1 METPSY
7 PIDVER
13 VLAANT
19 VHEPGAR
26 ALFLSSIREFG
37 KDGPEYSLERLQRLM
52 AVEEHFQNLLLYDQ
66 LDFLRMPF
74 NVGEG
79 ERDFA
84 LNIQR
89 ICLEAANGLQR
100 FLRNRAAWATTKE
113 TIDLMFRV
121 TGLALNAIHAYMK
134 WSYFLNDTGRSAPW
148 KQLHALYMLAEGDSY
163 AQVPFVLHDS
173 QPSFKPSVQSL
184 YLRTLILETLNTGNL
199 SKTQIEIADGWFS
212 SWCSDYMLDSEYSSR
227 SHLFYVDIASESG
240 MHLMRK
246 DSHGES
252 VRYVNVSGMKMQIE
266 EVKIGLRHGRL
277 YAGYGAGAVFPV
289 EEHVALLAIIE
300 RLYQSILAGS
310 DNRIEE
316 RTSFEDREVEVVLG
330 ANRVFEQFNRD
341 PSAPAPKRR
350 AASIQSDTIEISD
363 AGLTLAPVAPAEAA
377 PDDLIFGAEDEILS
391 WRVSDMSS
399 KGFGLLADRSLSDEV
414 ILNGLIGIRNQE
426 NPGWMLGRVVRKLPN
441 RVKGEVLVGVEVM
454 HFRPARITLQ
464 PLAENAPVGAPVE
477 ALFCA
482 GDDGGGKLDAIV
494 LRIQEFDS
502 EHSFRLTTGG
512 SHFRIRLNRIVAKGA
527 DWVKARF
534 EIEAKT

>member
-26 ALFLSSIREFG
+26 ALFLSAMREFG
-37 KDGPEYSLERLQRLM
+37 KDGAEFSAERLQRLM

-89 ICLEAANGLQR
+89 ICLEAANGFQR
-100 FLRNRAAWATTKE
+100 FLRNRADWATSRDA
-113 TIDLMFRV
+113 IDLMFRV

-148 KQLHALYMLAEGDSY
+148 KQLHALYVLAEGDSY
-163 AQVPFVLHDS
+163 AQIPFVLHDS

-252 VRYVNVSGMKMQIE
+252 VRYVDAGGLKMQIE
-266 EVKIGLRHGRL
+266 EVKAGLRHGRL

-316 RTSFEDREVEVVLG
+316 RTRFEDREVEVVIG
-330 ANRVFEQFNRD
+330 ADRVFEQLSRD
-341 PSAPAPKRR
+341 PSAIAPKPR
-350 AASIQSDTIEISD
+350 AAAVQSDTIEISD

-377 PDDLIFGAEDEILS
+377 PDDLLFGADDEILS
-391 WRVSDMSS
+391 WRVGDLSS
-399 KGFGLLADRSLSDEV
+399 RGFGLLADRAISDEV

-454 HFRPARITLQ
+454 HFRPARIALQ
-464 PLAENAPVGAPVE
+464 PLAGDAPAGEPVE

-482 GDDGGGKLDAIV
+482 GDDGSGKLDSLV
-494 LRIQEFDS
+494 LRILDFNS
-502 EHSFRLTTGG
+502 EHGFLLTTGG
-512 SHFRIRLNRIVAKGA
+512 SQFRIRLNRIVAKGA
-527 DWVKARF
+527 DWIKARF
-534 EIEAKT
+534 EIEAKS

>member
-13 VLAANT
+13 VLATNT

-37 KDGPEYSLERLQRLM
+37 KDGAEFTEDRLKRLI

-74 NVGEG
+74 NVPEG

-89 ICLEAANGLQR
+89 ICLEAANGFQR
-100 FLRNRAAWATTKE
+100 FLRNRASWATTRE

-121 TGLALNAIHAYMK
+121 TGLALNSIHAYMK

-148 KQLHALYMLAEGDSY
+148 KQLHALYMLAEEDSY
-163 AQVPFVLHDS
+163 SQIPIVLHDS

-199 SKTQIEIADGWFS
+199 SKIQIEIADGWFS
-212 SWCSDYMLDSEYSSR
+212 SWCSDYTLDTEFSSR

-252 VRYVNVSGMKMQIE
+252 VRYMNANALKMQIE
-266 EVKIGLRHGRL
+266 EVKAGLRHGRL

-316 RTSFEDREVEVVLG
+316 RTQYEDREIEVVIG
-330 ANRVFEQFNRD
+330 IARIFEQFRRG
-341 PSAPAPKRR
+341 PAAPAHKPRP
-350 AASIQSDTIEISD
+350 AAIQSDTFEISD
-363 AGLTLAPVAPAEAA
+363 AGLTLAPVAPVE
-377 PDDLIFGAEDEILS
+377 PSDDLVFGADEEILS
-391 WRVSDMSS
+391 WRVNDLSS
-399 KGFGLLADRSLSDEV
+399 KGFGLLADRGISDEV

-454 HFRPARITLQ
+454 HFRPARVELQ
-464 PLAENAPVGAPVE
+464 PLVENKPTGAPVE

-482 GDDGGGKLDAIV
+482 GDDPGGKLDALV
-494 LRIQEFDS
+494 MRVQDFSS
-502 EHSFRLTTGG
+502 EHGFHLTSGG
-512 SHFRIRLNRIVAKGA
+512 SRFQIRLNRIVAKGA
-527 DWVKARF
+527 DWIKARF

>member
-7 PIDVER
+7 PVDVER
-13 VLAANT
+13 VLATNT

-26 ALFLSSIREFG
+26 ALFLSSIRKFG
-37 KDGPEYSLERLQRLM
+37 KDGAEFTEDRLRRLI

-74 NVGEG
+74 NVPEG

-89 ICLEAANGLQR
+89 ICLEAANGFQR
-100 FLRNRAAWATTKE
+100 FLRNRASWATTRE
-113 TIDLMFRV
+113 SIDLMFRV
-121 TGLALNAIHAYMK
+121 TGLALNSIHAYMK

-148 KQLHALYMLAEGDSY
+148 KQLHALYMLAEEDSY
-163 AQVPFVLHDS
+163 SQIPIVLHDS

-199 SKTQIEIADGWFS
+199 SKIQIEIADGWFS
-212 SWCSDYMLDSEYSSR
+212 SWCSDYTLDTEFSSR

-252 VRYVNVSGMKMQIE
+252 VRYMNANALKMQIE
-266 EVKIGLRHGRL
+266 EVKAGLRHGRL

-316 RTSFEDREVEVVLG
+316 RTQYEDREIEVVIG
-330 ANRVFEQFNRD
+330 IARVFEQYRRG
-341 PSAPAPKRR
+341 PAAPAHKPR
-350 AASIQSDTIEISD
+350 AAAIQADTFEISD
-363 AGLTLAPVAPAEAA
+363 AGLTLAPAAPAE
-377 PDDLIFGAEDEILS
+377 PSDDLIFGGDEEILS
-391 WRVSDMSS
+391 WRVNDLSS
-399 KGFGLLADRSLSDEV
+399 KGFGLLADRGISDEV

-454 HFRPARITLQ
+454 HFRPARVELQ
-464 PLAENAPVGAPVE
+464 PLVEKTPAGAPVE
-477 ALFCA
+477 ALFCD
-482 GDDGGGKLDAIV
+482 GDDPGGKLDALV
-494 LRIQEFDS
+494 MRVQDFSS
-502 EHSFRLTTGG
+502 EHGFHLTSGG
-512 SHFRIRLNRIVAKGA
+512 SRFQIRLNRIVAKGA
-527 DWVKARF
+527 DWIKARF